1 MDGIDVAAIVWMFFN
16 YTVLCP
22 IMIYYLYR
30 FYHIRKNELV
40 MQFRNKHI
48 IYILNAMML
57 LTLLAERF
65 YANAVAVW
73 SVLPINGLYYLI
85 FSVTWWSGFFLFLV
99 KVFSLYFKQQYA
111 ICVVDMAWKT
121 EINPDEK
128 LNWFIMHKRTYGDPI
143 YCAKLL
149 AIPFVISVLINTII
163 SIVFGESLVLD
174 FTQLFIASMPII
186 ASFVI
191 FYKSRKLDDVHKIRN
206 ETLYQCIILMIA
218 LSFYL
223 IVFLF
228 FKLAQPSDP
237 ETGHRIEWLLRNFVA
252 DLCAIGLSLVP
263 TAYPV
268 ILYHSTHLEYKISI
282 ELSNSDL
289 RQAHQTET
297 IMSITQVMSK
307 YKSFKAFM
315 DHLILEFSPEAMLF
329 LVELIQVKHDYFH
342 HVSKEL
348 SKKKNSQDNLEV
360 DKEMLSEFQVQNKKG
375 SKNISSVF
383 YGLHH
388 KSLTSVNIPTAI
400 PKSVILGQQSSCRDR
415 MTALYNKYIATGSH
429 HELNLSSSRRQQLK
443 LIFENED
450 DTVEVRELINCMDE
464 AAMEILLLLQDP
476 FRRFKERSGVVECS
490 ESRPAGSVSPV
501 TPT

>member
-163 SIVFGESLVLD
+163 SVVFGESLVLD
-174 FTQLFIASMPII
+174 FTQLSIASMP
-186 ASFVI
+186 
-191 FYKSRKLDDVHKIRN
+191 
-206 ETLYQCIILMIA
+206 
-218 LSFYL
+218 
-223 IVFLF
+223 
-228 FKLAQPSDP
+228 
-237 ETGHRIEWLLRNFVA
+237 
-252 DLCAIGLSLVP
+252 
-263 TAYPV
+263 
-268 ILYHSTHLEYKISI
+268 
-282 ELSNSDL
+282 
-289 RQAHQTET
+289 
-297 IMSITQVMSK
+297 
-307 YKSFKAFM
+307 
-315 DHLILEFSPEAMLF
+315 
-329 LVELIQVKHDYFH
+329 
-342 HVSKEL
+342 
-348 SKKKNSQDNLEV
+348 
-360 DKEMLSEFQVQNKKG
+360 
-375 SKNISSVF
+375 
-383 YGLHH
+383 
-388 KSLTSVNIPTAI
+388 
-400 PKSVILGQQSSCRDR
+400 
-415 MTALYNKYIATGSH
+415 
-429 HELNLSSSRRQQLK
+429 
-443 LIFENED
+443 
-450 DTVEVRELINCMDE
+450 
-464 AAMEILLLLQDP
+464 
-476 FRRFKERSGVVECS
+476 
-490 ESRPAGSVSPV
+490 
-501 TPT
+501 